1 MMHAAGY
8 MAEKAEDESTA
19 LYNDYM
25 QSVSTTP
32 SGTSSQALSPAQY
45 QQIQNE
51 LARQKAKV
59 IQKPFT
65 LLCSRR
71 NYYIFRQR
79 LSFCTFSFGH
89 CVVCSSSIYGFRIPL
104 WYLQALLINDK

>member
-1 MMHAAGY
+1 MIHSIVRPNNIVESGVKP
-8 MAEKAEDESTA
+8 EKAEDESTA

-32 SGTSSQALSPAQY
+32 SGISSQALSPAQY

-65 LLCSRR
+65 
-71 NYYIFRQR
+71 
-79 LSFCTFSFGH
+79 
-89 CVVCSSSIYGFRIPL
+89 
-104 WYLQALLINDK
+104 